1 MGAEDGSETG
11 ARLLLLVASF
21 VVVIAGIKAA
31 AALILPFLVA
41 VFVALVSLPLLNW
54 LQGRRV
60 PTPIA
65 VLATVALALVALVG
79 LAVLIGGTLT
89 SFTDQVPRYRARLHT
104 LYTPLLDYLAS
115 WGIEISQDTVRELV
129 DPGAAMDIV
138 TGTLRG
144 VAAVLSNLLLVLL
157 IVVFILSEAAGFP
170 AKIAAAFGSAAG
182 SERFDKIKLEVQRYL
197 ATKTVIS
204 LATGSLVALA
214 LSIIGVDFA
223 LLWGV
228 VAFMLNYIPNL
239 GSIIAAIPPTLLA
252 AVQLGAGHAIAVAV
266 VFTVINVAFGNLL
279 EPYLM
284 GRRLGL
290 STLVIFLS
298 LVFWGW
304 VWGPVGMLLSVP
316 LTMIAKIM
324 LENTDDLRWVAV
336 LLGPSPKPEQLRRAD
351 QARGAGKR

>member
-1 MGAEDGSETG
+1 MPEERREVGAH
-11 ARLLLLVASF
+11 LLLLFASF

-31 AALILPFLVA
+31 ATLILPFLVA
-41 VFVALVSLPLLNW
+41 VFVSLVSLPLLNW
-54 LQGRRV
+54 LQERRV
-60 PTPIA
+60 PTGVA
-65 VLATVALALVALVG
+65 VLVTVVLALGVLLG
-79 LAVLIGGTLT
+79 FAVLIGGSLT
-89 SFTDQVPRYRARLHT
+89 SFTNQMPRYRARLET
-104 LYTPLLDYLAS
+104 IFVPLFDVLGR
-115 WGIEISQDTVRELV
+115 WGLEISQDTIKDLI
-129 DPGAAMDIV
+129 DPGAAMDVV
-138 TGTLRG
+138 TRTLRG

-170 AKIAAAFGSAAG
+170 AKLRAAFGDPRS
-182 SERFDKIKLEVQRYL
+182 SERFDNIKREVQRYL

-204 LATGSLVALA
+204 LATGSLVAAALA
-214 LSIIGVDFA
+214 IIGLDFA
-223 LLWGV
+223 LLWGML
-228 VAFMLNYIPNL
+228 AFMLNYIPNL

-252 AVQLGAGHAIAVAV
+252 AVQFGPGHALLVAL
-266 VFTVINVAFGNLL
+266 VFLVINVSFGNLL

-316 LTMIAKIM
+316 LTMVAKIM

-336 LLGPSPKPEQLRRAD
+336 LLGPSPKPDEDSAAP
-351 QARGAGKR
+351 ARGPASS